1 VTAAVTGTGRVF
13 APVAAA
19 RGTVVLLPGR
29 GEHAGVYER
38 YGQRLVADG
47 YRLHVLD
54 TPSDVP
60 VAVSQVD
67 GPVVLAGSDTGAL
80 HALALAGTVPVQG
93 LLLAGVPT
101 EDRAHGTDGWAQ
113 ELEARTAC
121 PVHRA
126 RLTGDSGVRRGS
138 LAEPVP
144 PTLLDAAARAG
155 TDLPVLLV
163 HGGFDVVSPVA
174 GARALARRLP
184 RAELVVV
191 RGGRHD
197 ILNDAS
203 HRSVAAYV
211 VQWLERLR
219 TGADAPPILDVER
232 IP

>member
-1 VTAAVTGTGRVF
+1 MTAAVTGAGRVF

-38 YGQRLVADG
+38 YGQRLASDG
-47 YRLHVLD
+47 YRVHVLD
-54 TPSDVP
+54 TPAEAP
-60 VAVSQVD
+60 AAVSTVD

-93 LLLAGVPT
+93 LLLAGVPA
-101 EDRAHGTDGWAQ
+101 DGSAIGTDGWAE

-126 RLTGDSGVRRGS
+126 RLTDDSGVTRGS
-138 LAEPVP
+138 LAAPVP
-144 PTLLDAAARAG
+144 RRLIEAASRAR
-155 TDLPVLLV
+155 TDVPVLLL
-163 HGGFDVVSPVA
+163 HGGHDLVSPVST
-174 GARALARRLP
+174 ARALARRLP

-197 ILNDAS
+197 ILNDVS
-203 HRSVAAYV
+203 HRSVAACV

-219 TGADAPPILDVER
+219 GGADAPPILDVEAV
-232 IP
+232 P